1 MTEQRPEERQ
11 PEERQPE
18 ERQPEERQ
26 PEERQ
31 PPERPTAGPP
41 VPGPYLF
48 EGAQTPGPSDP
59 EAPGGPHP
67 AETPSKAWHRLLRAG
82 APRATRANV
91 LAMLLAGALGF
102 AIIVQVRQTSDE
114 GLDSL
119 REDELVRIFAGVD
132 REGERL
138 ADEIRGLQSSLDL
151 LKSQSSNDA
160 EAQRAARERLA
171 ALGIL
176 AGTVPATG
184 PGIELAISDPQD
196 KVDAPIVLDTV
207 QELRD
212 AGAEAIQ
219 VNDVRVVADTWFA
232 DTDGGLSVSGT
243 TVTPPYVIKA
253 IGDAN
258 TLAGAMEIPGG
269 VTATVRRVGGDTD
282 VQIEDEVVVDALLP
296 PASPQYARPVPTPTP

>member
-1 MTEQRPEERQ
+1 MTEQ
-11 PEERQPE
+11 
-18 ERQPEERQ
+18 
-26 PEERQ
+26 Q
-31 PPERPTAGPP
+31 PPERQPSEQPPPEQQPTGAP
-41 VPGPYLF
+41 VPGPFLF
-48 EGAQTPGPSDP
+48 EGPQAPDPSDPQTPG
-59 EAPGGPHP
+59 GPQP
-67 AETPSKAWHRLLRAG
+67 ADTPARAWHRLWRAG

-91 LAMLLAGALGF
+91 LAMLLAGLLGF

-138 ADEIRGLQSSLDL
+138 SDEIRGLQSSLDL

-184 PGIELAISDPQD
+184 PGIVLTISDPQD

-219 VNDVRVVADTWFA
+219 INDVRVVADTWFA

-243 TVTPPYVIKA
+243 QVSPPYVIRA

-282 VQIEDEVVVDALLP
+282 VQIEDEVEVDALLT

>member
-1 MTEQRPEERQ
+1 MTDPQRPEQER
-11 PEERQPE
+11 PEQEGPE
-18 ERQPEERQ
+18 QEGPEQEG
-26 PEERQ
+26 
-31 PPERPTAGPP
+31 PERSRTRAP
-41 VPGPYLF
+41 VPSPFLF
-48 EGAQTPGPSDP
+48 EGPQAPGRADQPAPSDP
-59 EAPGGPHP
+59 DPDD
-67 AETPSKAWHRLLRAG
+67 TPQRAWHRLLRAG
-82 APRATRANV
+82 APRLTRANL

-151 LKSQSSNDA
+151 LESQSSNDA

-176 AGTVPATG
+176 AGTLPATG
-184 PGIELAISDPQD
+184 PGIVLTISDPEG

-219 VNDVRVVADTWFA
+219 INDVRVVADTWFA

-243 TVTPPYVIKA
+243 TVRPPYVIKA

-282 VQIEDEVVVDALLP
+282 VQIEDEVAVDALLT

>member
-1 MTEQRPEERQ
+1 MTGQQ
-11 PEERQPE
+11 PEQPPPGQHDDQQPE
-18 ERQPEERQ
+18 QP
-26 PEERQ
+26 Q
-31 PPERPTAGPP
+31 PPERPASGEPL
-41 VPGPYLF
+41 PGPYLF
-48 EGAQTPGPSDP
+48 EGPTDPRRSDP
-59 EAPGGPHP
+59 GRPRGGGEPVASPGQ
-67 AETPSKAWHRLLRAG
+67 AWHRLLRAG

-91 LAMLLAGALGF
+91 LAMLLAAALGF

-114 GLDSL
+114 GLDNL

-151 LKSQSSNDA
+151 LESQSSNEA
-160 EAQRAARERLA
+160 EAQRAARERLE

-176 AGTVPATG
+176 AGTAPATG
-184 PGIELAISDPQD
+184 PGIVLTISDPED

-232 DTDGGLSVSGT
+232 DTDGGLLVSGT
-243 TVTPPYVIKA
+243 LVSPPYVITA

-282 VQIEDEVVVDALLP
+282 VRIEDEVAIDALLT
-296 PASPQYARPVPTPTP
+296 ASSPQYARPVPTPTP